1 MFTVEKVQF
10 IKSAHESETSINLEA
25 RRECED
31 IMKKIYDENPSYWPY
46 GLDMSS
52 HDGGVYMIREA
63 STRKPIGFTGW
74 QERMDGTT
82 KVGFYSIGI
91 LPEYRNNGYAKQAV
105 AKLISIK
112 SANVDRVQA
121 LVMKH
126 NKPSLA
132 LADAL
137 HIPVIKAGSEKKA
150 MQLIKNPAVLGGV
163 GNAALWDY
171 LSQESQP
178 WQKEYWSDTS
188 RHRLG
193 MALLNSL
200 LGAGGGHAIG
210 KGLSGLSKGTAGAGE
225 ALAGGAGT
233 IALSPVKDLI
243 LNLLPASSKVGP
255 ALEQASKA
263 PKRFLEGLSTN
274 QKLLGGGL
282 GLAGLLTA
290 GYLGSKGVKA
300 VNDLAKAQQSR
311 AGGRVRVALPTK
323 DPNDEETS
331 IELPIEDLEVSKSQ
345 FEKLQR
351 DLRRRIRKETKERTV
366 QRTLGGLMEP
376 KEATTK
382 KGSLEKV
389 NFLLNILNA

>member
-10 IKSAHESETSINLEA
+10 TKSAHESETSINLEA

-31 IMKKIYDENPSYWPY
+31 IMKKIYEENPSYWPY
-46 GLDMSS
+46 GLDMAS

-74 QERMDGTT
+74 QERMDGST

-137 HIPVIKAGSEKKA
+137 HIPVVKAGSEKKA
-150 MQLIKNPAVLGGV
+150 SPAATIKEILKLVGKGGLPAAGFMDAYTYGR
-163 GNAALWDY
+163 DKSFEEY
-171 LSQESQP
+171 L
-178 WQKEYWSDTS
+178 KEPITTS
-188 RHRLG
+188 RVAQ
-193 MALLNSL
+193 ALANVIFGGAAVAPGLTMPQRFGALAAIPAKDVAVSAIPAIPSATESLKELARNSSL
-200 LGAGGGHAIG
+200 TSSLSNLTPTQKALGA
-210 KGLSGLSKGTAGAGE
+210 AG
-225 ALAGGAGT
+225 
-233 IALSPVKDLI
+233 
-243 LNLLPASSKVGP
+243 
-255 ALEQASKA
+255 
-263 PKRFLEGLSTN
+263 
-274 QKLLGGGL
+274 LLGGG
-282 GLAGLLTA
+282 
-290 GYLGSKGVKA
+290 YLGYKTLNA
-300 VNDLAKAQQSR
+300 IREMADAQRQSAR
-311 AGGRVRVALPTK
+311 GKVRVALPTK
-323 DPNDEETS
+323 DPTDQETT
-331 IELPIEDLEVSKSQ
+331 IEMPIDDLAVSRSQ

-366 QRTLGGLMEP
+366 QKTLGGLMEP
-376 KEATTK
+376 KEASVK
-382 KGSLEKV
+382 KSSLAKV

>member
-10 IKSAHESETSINLEA
+10 IKSAHETETSINLEA

-31 IMKKIYDENPSYWPY
+31 IMKTIYNENPSYWPH
-46 GLDMSS
+46 GLDIAA

-74 QERMDGTT
+74 QERMDGDT

-112 SANVDRVQA
+112 AANVDRVKA

-126 NKPSLA
+126 NRPSLA

-137 HIPVIKAGSEKKA
+137 HIPVVKAGSEKKA
-150 MQLIKNPAVLGGV
+150 MQLLKNPAIIGGA

-171 LSQESQP
+171 LSQEAQP
-178 WQKEYWSDTS
+178 WQKEYWQDTS

-210 KGLSGLSKGTAGAGE
+210 KGLSGLSQGVAGAGE

-255 ALEQASKA
+255 ALDAATKPA
-263 PKRFLEGLSTN
+263 KGFLEGLSTN

-290 GYLGSKGVKA
+290 GYLGSKGVGA
-300 VNDLAKAQQSR
+300 VKDLANAQQAR

-323 DPNDEETS
+323 DPNDEETT
-331 IELPIEDLEVSKSQ
+331 IELPIDDLDVSKAQ
-345 FEKLQR
+345 FGKLQR
-351 DLRRRIRKETKERTV
+351 DLRRRIRKETKERTA
-366 QRTLGGLMEP
+366 QRTLGGFLEP
-376 KEATTK
+376 KEATAK
-382 KGSLEKV
+382 KGSLQRV
-389 NFLLNILNA
+389 NYLLNILNA

>member
-1 MFTVEKVQF
+1 MFTVEKIHF
-10 IKSAHESETSINLEA
+10 TKSAHESETSINLEA

-31 IMKKIYDENPSYWPY
+31 IMKKIYEENPSYWPY
-46 GLDMSS
+46 GLDMAS

-74 QERMDGTT
+74 QERMEGST

-137 HIPVIKAGSEKKA
+137 HIPVIKAGSTKKA
-150 MQLIKNPAVLGGV
+150 SSLLRNPAVLGGI

-171 LSQESQP
+171 LSQEAQP
-178 WQKEYWSDTS
+178 WQKEYWADTS
-188 RHRLG
+188 RHRMG

-210 KGLSGLSKGTAGAGE
+210 KGLSGLAQGTAGAGE

-243 LNLLPASSKVGP
+243 LNLLPATSKVGP
-255 ALEQASKA
+255 ALSQVAKS
-263 PKRFLEGLSTN
+263 PKGFLEELSPT

-300 VNDLAKAQQSR
+300 VGDLAKAQQSH

-323 DPNDEETS
+323 DPNDEETV
-331 IELPIEDLEVSKSQ
+331 IELPIEDLEVSRSQ

-366 QRTLGGLMEP
+366 QRTLGSLMEP
-376 KEATTK
+376 KEATAK
-382 KGSLEKV
+382 KGSLQKV
-389 NFLLNILNA
+389 KFLLNILNA

>member
-1 MFTVEKVQF
+1 MFTVEKIHF
-10 IKSAHESETSINLEA
+10 TKSAHESETSINLEA

-31 IMKKIYDENPSYWPY
+31 IMKKIYEENPSYWPY
-46 GLDMSS
+46 GLDMAS

-74 QERMDGTT
+74 QERMEGST

-137 HIPVIKAGSEKKA
+137 HIPVIKAGSTKKA
-150 MQLIKNPAVLGGV
+150 SSLLRNPAVLGGI

-171 LSQESQP
+171 LSQEAQP
-178 WQKEYWSDTS
+178 WQKEYWADTS
-188 RHRLG
+188 RHRMG

-210 KGLSGLSKGTAGAGE
+210 KGLSGLSRGTAGAGE

-243 LNLLPASSKVGP
+243 LNLLPSSSKVGP
-255 ALEQASKA
+255 ALEQAAKPA
-263 PKRFLEGLSTN
+263 KGFLEGLSTN
-274 QKLLGGGL
+274 QKLLGGCKRF
-282 GLAGLLTA
+282 
-290 GYLGSKGVKA
+290 S
-300 VNDLAKAQQSR
+300 QSTTVSC
-311 AGGRVRVALPTK
+311 GWTCKSSVAY
-323 DPNDEETS
+323 
-331 IELPIEDLEVSKSQ
+331 
-345 FEKLQR
+345 
-351 DLRRRIRKETKERTV
+351 
-366 QRTLGGLMEP
+366 
-376 KEATTK
+376 
-382 KGSLEKV
+382 
-389 NFLLNILNA
+389 

>member
-63 STRKPIGFTGW
+63 SSRKPIGFTGW

-178 WQKEYWSDTS
+178 WQKEYWADTS
-188 RHRLG
+188 RHRMG

-376 KEATTK
+376 KEATIK